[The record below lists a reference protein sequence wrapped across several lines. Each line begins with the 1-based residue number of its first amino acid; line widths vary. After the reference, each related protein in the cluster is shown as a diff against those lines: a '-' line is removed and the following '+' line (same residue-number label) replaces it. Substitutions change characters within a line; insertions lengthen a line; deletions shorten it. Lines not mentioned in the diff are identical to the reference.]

1 MARVVC
7 VVRAAIKNRFRKKVP
22 PLTRIGGYD
31 GPVNLPPDAEGL
43 RGAMR
48 KMHSYM
54 WLEDAVRS
62 DTEAGADASGGCR
75 LPWAGQHTT
84 N

>member
-7 VVRAAIKNRFRKKVP
+7 VVQAAVKNRFRKKAP
-22 PLTRIGGYD
+22 ELHRSGGYD
-31 GPVNLPPDAEGL
+31 GPVNLPPDVEGL

-54 WLEDAVRS
+54 WLEDAIADDSLTVS
-62 DTEAGADASGGCR
+62 TSPGECPAGF
-75 LPWAGQHTT
+75 
-84 N
+84 